1 MAVSGSNA
9 YNDFDPNL
17 SSDFPKNEN
26 ENQSRCQSEK
36 STGEQP
42 PPEWG
47 K

>member
-36 STGEQP
+36 SAGEKP
-42 PPEWG
+42 PPDWG